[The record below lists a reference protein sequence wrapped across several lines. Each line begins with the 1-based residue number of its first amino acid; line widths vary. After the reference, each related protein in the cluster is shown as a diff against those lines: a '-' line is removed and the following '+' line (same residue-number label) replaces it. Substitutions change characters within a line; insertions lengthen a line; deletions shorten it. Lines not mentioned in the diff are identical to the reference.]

1 MTSICC
7 RDDNNFIL
15 FVKAISTLCFFTA
28 GPPRKVKPGAHDI
41 CHSMTPNIKSKSRS
55 SQSLPQTVPNNNR
68 NPRLNCSSPLE
79 RFITKLQDHNA
90 STMSQSSHAGWRTSS
105 RRLNPWRNRSVPLS
119 MHDDQ
124 LSCVDDRLSSCSFE
138 YSQYGNRILGEI
150 TNKPPPLSQSA
161 LNCKQPRVAFDNLSF
176 INMVA
181 STPSHKESVLYPNV
195 HRDEN
200 RQESGKDM
208 VDDASFIN
216 IVTSTP
222 RSTPLPGHKEF
233 DQNQPTFHVPIK
245 MPALESVSTVNRD
258 CLSKKRLFDTE
269 DDDVQL
275 SVDENDL
282 EDKFYDS
289 SSDPDWN
296 SDDASETTDET
307 DYDLNDLSI
316 FEYFQKYHTLDELG
330 LDDDLEIQETPP
342 PDQSFDKGETSALQ
356 EHVNK
361 ATMINLSIEAMEV
374 MARECLEPKVSKAKE
389 RANNKRRK
397 EKGLQYTRSDGIVI
411 PARKIRPACSC
422 RRRCFNK
429 YPDHVRSKLLRNFL
443 NLKLSGQNQFLA
455 NHMEVSKTARRK
467 VINSRR
473 LYSRSYKLPGVKGPV
488 VVCKVMFMAT
498 FDVGDRKLRNLAAK
512 RVIGDGVAS
521 DDQRSENR
529 SARTISA
536 EHQQYIKDHILS
548 FPAYSSHY
556 GREKSERLYLSG
568 DLNLTSLYKLY
579 QAKCGTDNLV
589 AVCYDSYRIIFKTFN
604 LHFRKPKIDTC
615 DECDRLNVEI
625 KIATEEKEIIR
636 LKQVRDDHQKAAQ
649 RVYDQKNA
657 DVERSKIDYTVRTVS
672 FDLQKQLPTPFLK
685 CGVAFYKR
693 QLYTLNLSFLESYLG
708 QNKAYCY
715 MWDETRARRGSKEV
729 GSCVMQDLQR
739 MPTTVEEVIYYSD
752 RCAGQNHN
760 KNVVFMFTHVLKNL
774 KKEGRAL
781 RIIHRFMKTGH
792 SHMEVDTIH
801 ATIERAKK
809 RTEVSIEIPSDWEI
823 FIAAI
828 QRTVPIEVVSMQQ
841 KDFLDIT
848 ALEEIYTIPKTTTS
862 GETFSFKKVME
873 FAFTTDNIGT
883 VRFKY
888 DLAEEDYKEICLMS
902 GKKIDREIE
911 LKRIESQ
918 LIELPTAKLKDL
930 RSLLPYVVKK
940 DYYEAFLK
948 GLVEPKRG
956 RRPNSNDAPDHFEG
970 DIYDTED
977 EE

>member
-15 FVKAISTLCFFTA
+15 FVKAISTLCFFFTA

-55 SQSLPQTVPNNNR
+55 SQSLPQTIPNNNR

-150 TNKPPPLSQSA
+150 TNKPTPLSQSA

-233 DQNQPTFHVPIK
+233 DHNQPTFHVPIK

-521 DDQRSENR
+521 HDQRSENR

-568 DLNLTSLYKLY
+568 DLNLTS
-579 QAKCGTDNLV
+579 
-589 AVCYDSYRIIFKTFN
+589 F
-604 LHFRKPKIDTC
+604 
-615 DECDRLNVEI
+615 
-625 KIATEEKEIIR
+625 
-636 LKQVRDDHQKAAQ
+636 
-649 RVYDQKNA
+649 
-657 DVERSKIDYTVRTVS
+657 
-672 FDLQKQLPTPFLK
+672 
-685 CGVAFYKR
+685 
-693 QLYTLNLSFLESYLG
+693 YLG

-848 ALEEIYTIPKTTTS
+848 AQEEIYTIPKTTTS